1 MERAASVGMVASCF
15 GSAALA
21 VASLATPSWIVS
33 NFAGSKK
40 LGLVFACRQPT
51 GFPEWCGAMTNTP
64 REWMVTTCL
73 ITAGALVLLGADVCL
88 LLAEW
93 KKNRRF
99 LTWTKLLAAGG
110 VMFLCLGTLVFP
122 VGFALDEIG
131 GAPYK
136 LPHFMK
142 LGPSFSMFIISVF
155 LSIISNFLAN
165 KTCER
170 PHFR

>member
-1 MERAASVGMVASCF
+1 MRSCALPSVCEC
-15 GSAALA
+15 
-21 VASLATPSWIVS
+21 ATECICS
-33 NFAGSKK
+33 GSKK

-110 VMFLCLGTLVFP
+110 GEY
-122 VGFALDEIG
+122 GFQL
-131 GAPYK
+131 
-136 LPHFMK
+136 
-142 LGPSFSMFIISVF
+142 
-155 LSIISNFLAN
+155 
-165 KTCER
+165 
-170 PHFR
+170 